1 MNPLKKILIT
11 LFIIIVV
18 SGCSSREPTQETA
31 PGPAVTPEQAE
42 ELAMNEYGITKIEKI
57 ELRHLTESELNNL
70 NDEQLELTPV
80 YFVITGLI
88 QKEKVTVYVSTNEI
102 NHHFIKRAG

>member
-1 MNPLKKILIT
+1 VI
-11 LFIIIVV
+11 
-18 SGCSSREPTQETA
+18 SGCSGREFTQETA
-31 PGPAVTPEQAE
+31 PGPMVTPEQAE

-57 ELRHLTESELNNL
+57 EVRHLTESELNNL

-88 QKEKVTVYVSTNEI
+88 EKEQVTVYLSSNEI

>member
-1 MNPLKKILIT
+1 

>member
-1 MNPLKKILIT
+1 MI
-11 LFIIIVV
+11 
-18 SGCSSREPTQETA
+18 SGCSGREFTQETA
-31 PGPAVTPEQAE
+31 PGPMVTPEQAE

-57 ELRHLTESELNNL
+57 EVRNLTESELNNL

-88 QKEKVTVYVSTNEI
+88 KKEQVTVYLSSNEI